1 MNELDKQVPAEEPTI
16 EAAATEACEATTPD
30 SANAC
35 VETESPAEAISE
47 FTDEAAAEN
56 ACAACAVEGACVE
69 TESPAEA
76 ISEAT
81 DSIEQ
86 KADLRRYHSMTRE
99 QLVQALRDILEA
111 NEMTAHKD
119 VAAIKQAYFIVKEKE
134 NKALMEK
141 HVEEGN
147 APETFEAPADAEENE
162 LKELLADFRERRKAF
177 LEKEENERKEN
188 LEAKRKVLSDL
199 RAIAEDIDNINLK
212 FSDFQK
218 LQQDFK
224 NIGEVPPGEENE
236 LWREYQEVTELFYDR
251 LKMNKE
257 LRDLDFRKNLEAKRR
272 LCEEAKTLTEAE
284 DRLAAFRRLQSIHAE
299 WREIGPVAREF
310 RESLWEEFKAAST
323 LINRRHQEFFEARK
337 AEERANE
344 EAKIKLCEEAET
356 VNIESIA
363 TPKAWD
369 EATAKILDIQ
379 KRWKETGMASRKSN
393 TELLQRFRRF
403 CDLFFERKA
412 EFFTRLKE
420 QQSQA
425 VSRKKDLVARAE
437 TLASEENLSK
447 AVEAVKK
454 MRVEWKESGH
464 VSSRI
469 SDTLWERFNKA
480 CDAVF
485 ERRREADAGR
495 RSEEEANLAAKR
507 EIIEKVKQIP
517 LDGDRNNAIT
527 EVRALQDEWSQI
539 GFVPFR
545 QKEKIYQEYKAACDA
560 VYDAYKGRERQ
571 ERARNFE
578 RRVKEL
584 KGDGNKLF
592 SERERLL
599 RAYDQKRGQLQTYE
613 NNMGFFNVKTSAGSS
628 MLKELERKI
637 SHIKEEMKE
646 LEDKIKMLDE

>member
-1 MNELDKQVPAEEPTI
+1 MNELEKQTPAEE
-16 EAAATEACEATTPD
+16 TT
-30 SANAC
+30 N
-35 VETESPAEAISE
+35 T
-47 FTDEAAAEN
+47 
-56 ACAACAVEGACVE
+56 AACGINENACVE

-81 DSIEQ
+81 DTIEQ

-111 NEMTAHKD
+111 DEMNAHKD
-119 VAAIKQAYFIVKEKE
+119 VQAIKQAFFVVKERE
-134 NKALMEK
+134 NKELLEK
-141 HVEEGN
+141 YVEEGN
-147 APETFEAPADAEENE
+147 DPATFEAPADAEENE
-162 LKELLADFRERRKAF
+162 LKELLADFRERRAAF
-177 LEKEENERKEN
+177 LEKEENERKAN
-188 LEAKRKVLSDL
+188 LEAKRKVLEQL
-199 RAIAEDIDNINLK
+199 KAITEDIDNVNLK
-212 FSDFQK
+212 FTDFQK
-218 LQQDFK
+218 LQNEFK
-224 NIGEVPPGEENE
+224 GIGEIPPGTEND
-236 LWREYQEVTELFYDR
+236 LWKEYQEVTEVFYDR

-257 LRDLDFRKNLEAKRR
+257 LRDLDFRKNLEIKRR
-272 LCEEAKTLTEAE
+272 LCDEAKALTESE

-299 WREIGPVAREF
+299 WRETGPVAREL

-344 EAKIKLCEEAET
+344 EKKLQLCEEAEA
-356 VNIESIA
+356 IDFSAID

-369 EATAKILDIQ
+369 EATTKVLDIQ

-393 TELLQRFRRF
+393 TELMGRFRRY
-403 CDLFFERKA
+403 CDLFFERKSA
-412 EFFTRLKE
+412 FFTALKE
-420 QQSQA
+420 QQNA
-425 VSRKKDLVARAE
+425 ALGRKKDLVARAE
-437 TLASEENLSK
+437 ALAQEENLNK

-480 CDAVF
+480 CDDVF
-485 ERRREADAGR
+485 ERRRAADSGKR
-495 RSEEEANLAAKR
+495 EEEEANLTAKR
-507 EIIEKVKQIP
+507 ELIEKIKQIP
-517 LDGDRNNAIT
+517 LDGDRNTAIT
-527 EVRALQDEWSQI
+527 EVRALQDEWGTI

-646 LEDKIKMLDE
+646 LEDKIKVLDNEQK

>member
-1 MNELDKQVPAEEPTI
+1 MNELDNQTPVEETTPAPASCE
-16 EAAATEACEATTPD
+16 CEAT
-30 SANAC
+30 
-35 VETESPAEAISE
+35 VEATG
-47 FTDEAAAEN
+47 AEN
-56 ACAACAVEGACVE
+56 ACVE

-81 DSIEQ
+81 DSIEA

-99 QLVQALRDILEA
+99 QLVQALRDILAA

-119 VAAIKQAYFIVKEKE
+119 VAAIKQAYFVVKEKE
-134 NKALMEK
+134 NKALLEK
-141 HVEEGN
+141 FVEEGN
-147 APETFEAPADAEENE
+147 SPEDFEAPADSEENE
-162 LKELLADFRERRKAF
+162 LKELLADFRERRTAF
-177 LEKEENERKEN
+177 LEKEENERKAN
-188 LEAKRKVLSDL
+188 LEAKRNVLASL

-212 FSDFQK
+212 FTDFQK
-218 LQQDFK
+218 LQQEFK
-224 NIGEVPPGEENE
+224 GIGEVPPGTEND

-257 LRDLDFRKNLEAKRR
+257 LRDLDFRKNYEVKRR
-272 LCEEAKTLTEAE
+272 LCDEAKTLTEAE

-299 WREIGPVAREF
+299 WRETGPVARDV

-344 EAKIKLCEEAET
+344 EARTRLCEEAEAID
-356 VNIESIA
+356 IESITTA
-363 TPKAWD
+363 KGWD
-369 EATAKILDIQ
+369 ESTAKVLDIQ
-379 KRWKETGMASRKSN
+379 KRWRETGMASRKTN
-393 TELLQRFRRF
+393 AELVQRFRKY
-403 CDLFFERKA
+403 CDLFFERKSA
-412 EFFTRLKE
+412 FFTRLKE

-425 VSRKKDLVARAE
+425 VARKKDLVARAE
-437 TLASEENLSK
+437 ALAEEENLSK

-464 VSSRI
+464 VSSRL
-469 SDTLWERFNKA
+469 SDTLWDKFNKA

-485 ERRREADAGR
+485 ERRRAIDADKRA
-495 RSEEEANLAAKR
+495 EEEANLAAKR
-507 EIIEKVKQIP
+507 ELIEKVRQIP

-527 EVRALQDEWSQI
+527 EVRALQDEWAQI

-545 QKEKIYQEYKAACDA
+545 QKEKIYQEYKQACDA
-560 VYDAYKGRERQ
+560 VYDAYKVRERQ

-584 KGDGNKLF
+584 KGDDNKLF

-599 RAYDQKRGQLQTYE
+599 RAYDQKRSQLQTYE
-613 NNMGFFNVKTSAGSS
+613 NNMGFFNVKTSAGNS

-637 SHIKEEMKE
+637 SHIKEEMRE
-646 LEDKIKMLDE
+646 LEEKIKMLDNEQN

>member
-1 MNELDKQVPAEEPTI
+1 MNELEKQTPAEE
-16 EAAATEACEATTPD
+16 TT
-30 SANAC
+30 N
-35 VETESPAEAISE
+35 T
-47 FTDEAAAEN
+47 
-56 ACAACAVEGACVE
+56 AACGINENACVE

-81 DSIEQ
+81 DTIEQ

-99 QLVQALRDILEA
+99 QLVQALRDILGA
-111 NEMTAHKD
+111 DEMNAHKD
-119 VAAIKQAYFIVKEKE
+119 VQAIKQAFFVVKERE
-134 NKALMEK
+134 NKELLEK
-141 HVEEGN
+141 FVEEGN
-147 APETFEAPADAEENE
+147 DPATFEAPADAEENE
-162 LKELLADFRERRKAF
+162 LKELLANFRERRAAF
-177 LEKEENERKEN
+177 LEKEENDRKAN
-188 LEAKRKVLSDL
+188 FEAKRKVLEQL
-199 RAIAEDIDNINLK
+199 KAITEDIDNVNLK
-212 FSDFQK
+212 FTDFQK
-218 LQQDFK
+218 LQNEFK
-224 NIGEVPPGEENE
+224 GIGEIPPGTEND
-236 LWREYQEVTELFYDR
+236 LWKEYQEVTEIFYDR

-257 LRDLDFRKNLEAKRR
+257 LRDLDFRKNLEIKRR
-272 LCEEAKTLTEAE
+272 LCDEAKTLTESE

-299 WREIGPVAREF
+299 WRETGPVAREL

-344 EAKIKLCEEAET
+344 EKKLQLCEEAET
-356 VNIESIA
+356 IDFSAID

-369 EATAKILDIQ
+369 EATSRILDIQ

-393 TELLQRFRRF
+393 TELMGRFRRY
-403 CDLFFERKA
+403 CDLFFERKSA
-412 EFFTRLKE
+412 FFTALKE
-420 QQSQA
+420 QQNTA
-425 VSRKKDLVARAE
+425 LGKKKDLVARAE
-437 TLASEENLSK
+437 ALAQEENLNK

-480 CDAVF
+480 CDDVF
-485 ERRREADAGR
+485 ERRRAADSGKR
-495 RSEEEANLAAKR
+495 EEEEANLTAKR
-507 EIIEKVKQIP
+507 ELIEKIKQIP
-517 LDGDRNNAIT
+517 LDGDRNTAIT
-527 EVRALQDEWSQI
+527 EVRALQDEWGTI

-560 VYDAYKGRERQ
+560 IYDAYKGRERQ

-646 LEDKIKMLDE
+646 LEEKIKVLDNEQK